1 MAKQMVYYISWQ
13 EDDWL
18 DELLD
23 YFPAVNALVP
33 TAKSYQAI
41 KEQRQA
47 GEVEQAV
54 FVVNPAADPQET
66 DKFLQQ
72 VTNDPQLSREPLY
85 LVGVK
90 ETEAD
95 GWRERYPTA
104 KVVVNSGYSFDFD
117 YEAVLAQM
125 EAEWGN
131 RA

>member
-33 TAKSYQAI
+33 AAKTCQAI
-41 KEQRQA
+41 KEQRQS

-54 FVVNPAADPQET
+54 FVVNPAADPEET

-72 VTNDPQLSREPLY
+72 LTRDPELSKEPLY

-90 ETEAD
+90 EPEAD
-95 GWRERYPTA
+95 SWRERYPQA
-104 KVVVNSGYSFDFD
+104 KVVVISGYSFDFD
-117 YEAVLAQM
+117 YEAVLAQI
-125 EAEWGN
+125 EAEWGS
-131 RA
+131 RP